1 MDERRGDRKAQ
12 RGGQNPSFDSPPP
25 KKRNNNNYEYIR
37 RTGQISI
44 MISFPVFFKLKLQA
58 KASKRQNKRRR
69 GKIGSGERG
78 VFRERERA

>member
-25 KKRNNNNYEYIR
+25 KKRNNNNYEYNR

-44 MISFPVFFKLKLQA
+44 MISFPVFFL
-58 KASKRQNKRRR
+58 S
-69 GKIGSGERG
+69 
-78 VFRERERA
+78 